1 MDKKKN
7 IDRIMISKI
16 VTGVWN
22 WGAHTPQQINEL
34 IQRSIDSGITTFDHA
49 DIYGGYTIEKLFGDA
64 LSLTPSLKD
73 KLQIVTKC
81 GIKLIHP
88 NRPNHAIKSYDT
100 SKQHIV
106 TSVETSLKNLQVDT
120 LDYLLIHR
128 PDPLMNIDEVSETIE
143 SLKKEGKIKE
153 FGVSNFLPHQLEMLK
168 SRVDIKINQI
178 EISPL
183 KTDALYD
190 GSLDQ
195 CQQYGITPMAWSPLG
210 NGKIFTAQDEKTLYL
225 KNTLAQVGEKYNLA
239 LDQTIFAW
247 HLTHPAGITPVLG
260 TTKAERIETAAKV
273 MSIKLE
279 NEDWFRILEAAE
291 GNEVP

>member
-1 MDKKKN
+1 
-7 IDRIMISKI
+7 MISKI

-34 IQRSIDSGITTFDHA
+34 IQRSIDAGITTFDHA

-81 GIKLIHP
+81 GIKLVHP

-143 SLKKEGKIKE
+143 GLKKEGKIKE
-153 FGVSNFLPHQLEMLK
+153 FGVSNFLPHQVEMLK

-195 CQQYGITPMAWSPLG
+195 CQQCGITPMAWSPLG
-210 NGKIFTAQDEKTLYL
+210 NGKIFTGQDEKTLHL